1 MKKNIFKIN
10 EINIPYETYTY
21 YINDN
26 LFRTIFVFYTSNIP
40 TSYHKYLKKIINEFS
55 INIFYSSKYYRND
68 TFDSRYNN
76 EIVIVYDDNF
86 DIKNNIDLED
96 DFNYIQKRFIKNN
109 NNLKFSDKSIIVSND
124 FLNMNFNEEESNQ
137 NLLIKRFN
145 LIIGLN
151 DTGKTMYLK
160 LIGKLFE
167 SNLYDITCNLYSNNK
182 KISSSEKIL
191 YEIDKM
197 LFSEINNY
205 DNFLLLIDN
214 IPWHL
219 LDNKNKINVIDKLFE
234 FSMNEKPIYIT
245 SVDNDI
251 KTLAKKR
258 IYNPNF
264 IDL

>member
-10 EINIPYETYTY
+10 EISIPYETYTY

-26 LFRTIFVFYTSNIP
+26 LFRTTFVFYTSNIP
-40 TSYHKYLKKIINEFS
+40 TSYHKYLKNIINEFS

-68 TFDSRYNN
+68 TFDSKYNN
-76 EIVIVYDDNF
+76 EIFIVYDDNF

-145 LIIGLN
+145 LISGLN

-167 SNLYDITCNLYSNNK
+167 SNLYDITSNLYSNNK

-234 FSMNEKPIYIT
+234 FSMDEKPIYIT

-258 IYNPNF
+258 IYNPNL
-264 IDL
+264 IVL

>member
-10 EINIPYETYTY
+10 EISIPYEIYTY
-21 YINDN
+21 CINDN
-26 LFRTIFVFYTSNIP
+26 LFRTTFVFYTSNIP
-40 TSYHKYLKKIINEFS
+40 TSYHKYLKIIINGFS
-55 INIFYSSKYYRND
+55 INTFYSSKYSNNN
-68 TFDSRYNN
+68 TFDSKYNN

-86 DIKNNIDLED
+86 DLKNNIDLED
-96 DFNYIQKRFIKNN
+96 DFNYIKKRFIKNS
-109 NNLKFSDKSIIVSND
+109 NNLKFSDKSIIVSDD
-124 FLNMNFNEEESNQ
+124 FLNMNFNDEETNQ

-145 LIIGLN
+145 LISGLN
-151 DTGKTMYLK
+151 GTGKTMYLK
-160 LIGKLFE
+160 ILSSLFE
-167 SNLYDITCNLYSNNK
+167 SNLYDIMRNIYNNNK
-182 KISSSEKIL
+182 KIGSSEKVL
-191 YEIDKM
+191 YEIDKL

-234 FSMNEKPIYIT
+234 FSMDEKPIYIT

-251 KTLAKKR
+251 KTLTKRR